1 MVGRN
6 EGAVRLA
13 GASSVFQPRFRS
25 AALLEGAVVH
35 NRNEAKM
42 SSTTT
47 PATFSE
53 NVFRFGDSAI
63 RVILKSENPWFIAT
77 DIAECLG
84 YRNAPDAARH
94 LDDDEKDTHIV
105 RTLGGKQKLTII
117 NESGLY
123 ALVLRSRKPEAR
135 KFAKWVTGEVLPAI
149 RKTGSYAVE
158 QKSSPPKPRRWYVCL
173 DSSGEQ
179 MIKELTEDHYVMTS
193 AEIADAI
200 KTQEICLNDVIAIA
214 GAANGALF
222 RQAIRIKAKT
232 PSEAE
237 KVRASLKNFTL
248 AELCDIGAEAY
259 SQISEDIHKAS
270 KAIGA

>member
-1 MVGRN
+1 MER
-6 EGAVRLA
+6 
-13 GASSVFQPRFRS
+13 
-25 AALLEGAVVH
+25 
-35 NRNEAKM
+35 KM

-47 PATFSE
+47 HATFSE

-63 RVILKSENPWFIAT
+63 RVILKNGSPWFVSG
-77 DIAECLG
+77 DICEALG
-84 YRNAPDAARH
+84 YANPRKAVADH
-94 LDDDEKDTHIV
+94 LDDDERGVTISD
-105 RTLGGKQKLTII
+105 TLGGKQKLTII

-135 KFAKWVTGEVLPAI
+135 KFAKWVTGEVLPSI

-158 QKSSPPKPRRWYVCL
+158 QKYQPPKPRRWCVCL

-179 MIKELTEDHYVMTS
+179 MIKELTDDCYVMTGS
-193 AEIADAI
+193 EIANAI
-200 KTQEICLNDVIAIA
+200 KMQEICLNDVIAIA

-222 RQAIRIKAKT
+222 RQAIRIKTRT

-237 KVRASLKNFTL
+237 KVRASLKHFTL